1 MSSQNFD
8 RQQQLNATLNLHRR
22 FRFYEPSFTFM
33 FRKSIIDAG
42 IADGAV
48 RFDKPRF
55 NIDLNNSLHLPADI
69 FANAEYMYRSGG
81 NMNIFTLKSRHIF
94 NLSLSKSFLNNSL
107 DVTLKAEDLFRK
119 NISRS
124 TTGYDNITYY
134 QYQDQDHRAISL
146 NVIYRFNN
154 YSNKYKGQ
162 NAAADEINRLR

>member
-1 MSSQNFD
+1 
-8 RQQQLNATLNLHRR
+8 
-22 FRFYEPSFTFM
+22 
-33 FRKSIIDAG
+33 
-42 IADGAV
+42 
-48 RFDKPRF
+48 
-55 NIDLNNSLHLPADI
+55 
-69 FANAEYMYRSGG
+69 
-81 NMNIFTLKSRHIF
+81 
-94 NLSLSKSFLNNSL
+94 L

-134 QYQDQDHRAISL
+134 QYQYQDQDRRTISL